1 MNVSVSKDNMYIFE
15 KGIEFPRC
23 AGILYSCLENLEK
36 KVNKIL
42 DLSSS
47 TEEAQI
53 KGARHMEEVNEFIK
67 FINEKIEEMEADRKD
82 QEGYILELKIKA
94 ETLNEKVETMDRTL
108 ECQEK
113 RKSILIYSVK

>member
-1 MNVSVSKDNMYIFE
+1 MYHLVKITWIFLKKE
-15 KGIEFPRC
+15 QNSHAVLVFYTAVWKIWK
-23 AGILYSCLENLEK
+23 K